1 MKKVLLMLL
10 AGFMALGVSFKAN
23 ASARID
29 SMSTDV
35 REVEDIDLIWLY
47 PNKALE
53 YKNTVDFRLNAAG
66 GAFGNGTGEWG
77 GVISDESSSLGGVL
91 GVYVNRPNDF
101 AYYNNSNDDV
111 DIFFASGMGDGSFG
125 LRLLYSDNG
134 ITQPDLQEA
143 LAGLEL
149 GVGFV
154 NVGPFGQLNV
164 HLGYAMQTVT
174 EVPPVPASSV
184 TNKDNGI
191 YMVTLGVLGQS
202 DLSDTSFVRT
212 FLDLAMSQY
221 NMTDLSAGVTDWSDF
236 NGQLGVALSH
246 KVNSGKGLV
255 NTGLILGFDNGSNKA
270 TNVTPSVTYNKDNW
284 NIKWNGSVESQ
295 VADWLT
301 LRAGIQKVLVSRLYE
316 SFATP
321 TYTNDALAGV
331 SFKTGFG
338 INWQNFTLNGLV
350 TAESLEN
357 SINSVQPGNGLL
369 FTNNPAPNTGIVT
382 VSEADLSYKF

>member
-35 REVEDIDLIWLY
+35 REVEDLDLIWLY

-77 GVISDESSSLGGVL
+77 GVIADESSSLGGVL
-91 GVYVNRPNDF
+91 GVYVNRPTVLP
-101 AYYNNSNDDV
+101 AVPNSDV
-111 DIFFASGMGDGSFG
+111 DIFFASGMGDGSIG
-125 LRLLYSDNG
+125 LRLTYGDNG
-134 ITQPDLQEA
+134 VPQMPTQQTTI
-143 LAGLEL
+143 AGLGL
-149 GVGFV
+149 GVGFA

-164 HLGYAMQTVT
+164 HLDYGMQNITQI
-174 EVPPVPASSV
+174 PASAV

-191 YMVTLGVLGQS
+191 YQVTLGALGQA

-212 FLDLAMSQY
+212 FLDLEMDQM
-221 NMTDLSAGVTDWSDF
+221 NLTDLLATNNSDF
-236 NGQLGVALSH
+236 KGSLGVALSH

-255 NTGLILGFDNGSNKA
+255 NTGLILGFDNATDKA
-270 TNVTPSVTYNKDNW
+270 IGATTTVTTNIDDW
-284 NIKWNGSVESQ
+284 NIAWNGSVESQ

-301 LRAGIQKVLVSRLYE
+301 LRAGISKTLVNRQYNSDGVP
-316 SFATP
+316 P
-321 TYTNDALAGV
+321 TYTGSPADVA
-331 SFKTGFG
+331 FKTGFG

-357 SINSVQPGNGLL
+357 SINAVQPGNGLL
-369 FTNNPAPNTGIVT
+369 FTNNPGLNNGIVT